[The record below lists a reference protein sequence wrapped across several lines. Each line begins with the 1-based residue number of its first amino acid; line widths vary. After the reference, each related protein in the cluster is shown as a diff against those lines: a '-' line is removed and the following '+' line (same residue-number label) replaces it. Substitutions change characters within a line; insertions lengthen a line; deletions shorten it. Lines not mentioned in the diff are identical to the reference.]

1 MRKKRERRREREVDE
16 CQINLFAYKHLQY
29 IDVFIFKFLKK
40 MKHTNGRKEYC
51 SNSMHI
57 SWLDSL
63 RAIVVL
69 FFSSFA
75 LCQTHSFLMEFQN
88 ASQIVKET
96 DRERERESVSDDAA
110 RTHTYTLTNIF
121 IILSHF
127 FLLFFLLYAFTIITI
142 FLFHSLQQSTC

>member
-1 MRKKRERRREREVDE
+1 LFQVFIYLCQHSIDRSIVRWICKQGIDTLTILAISWLDILKMKVIVLNKQFKYEWEKRETEREREVDE

-40 MKHTNGRKEYC
+40 MKHTNGRREYC

-69 FFSSFA
+69 FFS
-75 LCQTHSFLMEFQN
+75 LHSPC
-88 ASQIVKET
+88 VK
-96 DRERERESVSDDAA
+96 
-110 RTHTYTLTNIF
+110 HTRF
-121 IILSHF
+121 
-127 FLLFFLLYAFTIITI
+127 
-142 FLFHSLQQSTC
+142 